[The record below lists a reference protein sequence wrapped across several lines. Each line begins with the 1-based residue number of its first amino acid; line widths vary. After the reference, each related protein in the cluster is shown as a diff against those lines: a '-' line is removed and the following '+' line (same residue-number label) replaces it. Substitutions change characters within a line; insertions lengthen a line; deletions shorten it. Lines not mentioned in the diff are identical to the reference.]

1 MPPDA
6 EKSLLI
12 RFAMGALIVGACA
25 AFIALR
31 YATPDQTMAM
41 AGAVLAVSVM
51 LLVFF
56 HRIYQNR
63 LTELHDLSTRLAERT
78 QALEQR
84 TNELKRAQ
92 AVANI
97 GSWVSDIP
105 ADKIRLS
112 TQGCQIMGLEPCR
125 PLSYRDYMDLVLP
138 EDRSALAEAWQ
149 LALHGRDFDQE
160 HRLLVKGEVRWVRQ
174 KAELEFDKKRR
185 PTSAVGT
192 LQDVTDLKKA
202 QLALTSSEERY
213 RTMIEWSP
221 DAILVHR
228 AGQILYANPAAVR
241 LFGAPYAQILM
252 DKPAYELIHPDAR
265 AEQAARM
272 ESITR
277 HETIAP
283 MVESIFLRLD
293 GSVMDVEVQGTAI
306 DFDNEL
312 AIHVVI
318 RDITQRKKM
327 ERQVRQLAFYDALTQ
342 LPNRRLLADRLHRA
356 IATSRRSGNFGA
368 VMFLDLDNFKPLN
381 DRFGHAVGDLLLVEA
396 ARRLKTCV
404 REMDT
409 VARFGGDEFVVVVEE
424 LTSDRGTSERLA
436 LNLAEKIRKSLSELY
451 TINKADTD
459 GLAQTIPHR
468 CTTSIGVAMIART
481 DTSPEDLIKWAD
493 AAMYRA
499 KNNGRNRIQ
508 FYDTQKAF
516 TGEFS
521 ESASSYL

>member
-1 MPPDA
+1 MSDA

-12 RFAMGALIVGACA
+12 RFAMGVIILGTGA

-31 YATPDQTMAM
+31 YATPDQTMAL
-41 AGAVLAVSVM
+41 AGAMLAASVLLMA
-51 LLVFF
+51 FF
-56 HRIYQNR
+56 HRIYQSR
-63 LTELHDLSTRLAERT
+63 LTELHELSTRLSDRT

-84 TNELKRAQ
+84 TGELKRAQ
-92 AVANI
+92 AVANV

-105 ADKIRLS
+105 TDQIRLS
-112 TQGCQIMGLEPCR
+112 AQGSHILGLGPGQ
-125 PLSYRDYMDLVLP
+125 PLSHHDYMELVVP
-138 EDRSALAEAWQ
+138 DDRSALTEAWQ
-149 LALHGRDFDQE
+149 LALKGRDFDQE
-160 HRLLVKGEVRWVRQ
+160 HRVLVNGEVRWVRQ

-185 PTSAVGT
+185 PATAVGT

-202 QLALTSSEERY
+202 QLALASSEERY

-228 AGQILYANPAAVR
+228 VGKILYANPAAIR
-241 LFGAPYAQILM
+241 LFGAPYAQFLL
-252 DKPAYELIHPDAR
+252 DKPTSELVHPDSR

-272 ESITR
+272 ASIIR

-283 MVESIFLRLD
+283 MVEAKFLRLD

-312 AIHVVI
+312 AIQVVI

-342 LPNRRLLADRLHRA
+342 LPNRRLLTDRLNRA
-356 IATSRRSGNFGA
+356 IASCRRSGNYGA
-368 VMFLDLDNFKPLN
+368 LMFLDLDNFKPLN
-381 DRFGHAVGDLLLVEA
+381 DRYGHSVGDLLLVEV

-424 LTSDRGTSERLA
+424 LTPDQGTSERLA
-436 LNLAEKIRKSLSELY
+436 QGLAEKIRKSLSELY
-451 TINKADTD
+451 TIERADAN
-459 GLAQTIPHR
+459 GLTQDISHR
-468 CTTSIGVAMIART
+468 CTTSIGVAMIARN
-481 DTSPEDLIKWAD
+481 DTSPEDLVKWAD

-499 KNNGRNRIQ
+499 KNNGRNRIH
-508 FYDTQKAF
+508 FFDAQKAF